1 MNRAPLP
8 KTALAAAIAA
18 LSFTV
23 VTAVAQTTGT
33 QSGSTQKSGTT
44 PGAAQSPGSTAQK
57 SGTTSGSTQSAA
69 STSGTAT
76 KSGDTKS
83 ASDTK
88 SSGKSGSLQGADRTF
103 MLKAAQGGMA
113 EVEAGKVA
121 QSKAQNDAV
130 KQFAQRMVT
139 DHSKANDE
147 LMSLAKSKNVDVPSS
162 LDKQHQA
169 HMDKMNKLSGPQFDR
184 EYMKHMVDD
193 HKKTVADFEKQAKG
207 GKDNELKSWAD
218 SKLPTLREHL
228 KMAQSTHDQVAKGA
242 SDTKSGGKSDQGKA
256 VNTGNPTGTTQGSNT
271 GNTAGAAPKPATTGS
286 GK

>member
-18 LSFTV
+18 LGFTV
-23 VTAVAQTTGT
+23 VTAVAQTTGA
-33 QSGSTQKSGTT
+33 QSGSTQ
-44 PGAAQSPGSTAQK
+44 P
-57 SGTTSGSTQSAA
+57 SAKPA
-69 STSGTAT
+69 DS
-76 KSGDTKS
+76 KP
-83 ASDTK
+83 ASDAK
-88 SSGKSGSLQGADRTF
+88 SSGKSASLQGADRTF
-103 MLKAAQGGMA
+103 MLKAAQGGLA

-147 LMSLAKSKNVDVPSS
+147 LMSLARSKNVDVPSS

-193 HKKTVADFEKQAKG
+193 HRKTVADFEKQARG
-207 GKDNELKSWAD
+207 GKDNELKSWAE

-228 KMAQSTHDQVAKGA
+228 KMAQSTHDQVAKGGPGKSGDKGASSSTGA
-242 SDTKSGGKSDQGKA
+242 SDTKAAGKSDQTKP

-271 GNTAGAAPKPATTGS
+271 ANTAGAAPKPATTG
-286 GK
+286 K